1 MDMYLQGNYMKECMR
16 KSLMWC
22 FSTVALVGC
31 KFEYSYTD
39 VSTTEGIKS
48 SFSSTHRIASSR
60 VDTDCIEHVL
70 SKNPQFKLEVLSDNE
85 VRFKSNDIDVKV
97 TVEEDKVVIFSHY
110 ESTEDLHDIDI
121 DIVDGVSKNVKEL
134 LLKPCPIST

>member
-31 KFEYSYTD
+31 NFEYSYTD

-70 SKNPQFKLEVLSDNE
+70 SNNPQFKLKVFCKSAFNAVIIGLRNTAELAC
-85 VRFKSNDIDVKV
+85 FKKG
-97 TVEEDKVVIFSHY
+97 KMSH
-110 ESTEDLHDIDI
+110 H
-121 DIVDGVSKNVKEL
+121 
-134 LLKPCPIST
+134 